1 MSLGFFKTFRN
12 TAEVKLF
19 NFQTSVQSRDFE
31 IKTQS
36 LTVPEKVGGDHNMYE
51 GFQIIISLTDILEL
65 LVNFGKIWELVLK
78 WKCLI
83 SKMPHRK
90 LILALLMEGQCF
102 MYQKK
107 TSGEAI
113 SQGS

>member
-1 MSLGFFKTFRN
+1 
-12 TAEVKLF
+12 
-19 NFQTSVQSRDFE
+19 
-31 IKTQS
+31 
-36 LTVPEKVGGDHNMYE
+36 MYE
-51 GFQIIISLTDILEL
+51 EFQIIISLTDILEL

-83 SKMPHRK
+83 SKIPHKK

-107 TSGEAI
+107 LVGKQYLKVLRILVIAEILLPVETSA
-113 SQGS
+113 